1 MTLAFALRG
10 SNGLVLG
17 ADSRV
22 STASGSADTSTKFL
36 QVNREIG
43 ILTYGLAEV
52 GYKSINS
59 IIDKVN
65 GYSDFSSTVK
75 PRIVHFSDITKETQ
89 KICKKTYEYITSELK
104 KKNTDLTDRDL
115 STGFILAGYDA
126 NETNQF
132 KIYHLESPSF
142 EIEERPGDIIAA
154 QWHISQFLSNH
165 FYYQEMDVE

>member
-59 IIDKVN
+59 IVDQVN

-75 PRIVHFSDITKETQ
+75 PRIVHFSEITKETQ
-89 KICKKTYEYITSELK
+89 KICKKIYGDVTSGVRAPAV
-104 KKNTDLTDRDL
+104 DLRR
-115 STGFILAGYDA
+115 FPARPPAAGRSCGRPW
-126 NETNQF
+126 TCRG
-132 KIYHLESPSF
+132 SPC
-142 EIEERPGDIIAA
+142 R
-154 QWHISQFLSNH
+154 
-165 FYYQEMDVE
+165 VRR